1 MRPVASCTSW
11 WMRRGRCCRAR
22 GSRRGSCR
30 RRGSPARWSPLRPP
44 ARSPR
49 SRPRGRARPGCRPGA
64 GGAPPPRPRGTV
76 GARPRRGRGGGGAGF
91 PRGKPPMRR
100 LLIGVVGGSSCSS
113 EEAEWAATVG
123 RLLAEHGA
131 VLLCGGLGGVME
143 AAARGA
149 QQAGGLTVGMLPGAD
164 PNEANPYI
172 DVPLATG
179 MGEMR
184 NALIVRAAQAVIAIG
199 GGWGTLSEIALAQ
212 RIQTPVVGL
221 HDAFTSA
228 IEIPRVPT
236 PQAAV
241 AWALEQAGRREG

>member
-1 MRPVASCTSW
+1 MRPLVA
-11 WMRRGRCCRAR
+11 
-22 GSRRGSCR
+22 
-30 RRGSPARWSPLRPP
+30 
-44 ARSPR
+44 
-49 SRPRGRARPGCRPGA
+49 
-64 GGAPPPRPRGTV
+64 V
-76 GARPRRGRGGGGAGF
+76 
-91 PRGKPPMRR
+91 
-100 LLIGVVGGSSCSS
+100 IGGSTCTS
-113 EEAEWAATVG
+113 EEAEWAGVVG
-123 RLLAEHGA
+123 RLLAEQEA

-149 QQAGGLTVGMLPGAD
+149 KQARGLTVGILPGSDRAD
-164 PNEANPYI
+164 ANPFI

-228 IEIPRVPT
+228 IEIPRVAT

-241 AWALEQAGRREG
+241 EWALEQARRREV